1 MARANLKKSVW
12 LVTNTTTASK
22 FIPRRPRISINW
34 NPPFQTS
41 LHKILKEVLFRLTIF
56 FFRNKKS
63 LSKKQLLFSFLCI
76 GKQKKISERSEIF
89 WNFLYLKIYFIKKVW
104 KGGFQLMLI
113 LVLLGRYFDAVVVFV
128 TSQTLLFRLALAIL
142 WYYCILPR
150 LKMARGR

>member
-1 MARANLKKSVW
+1 MCTIYFEHIQYILYSYKLFLLKMVVILWICPALEAVLSLQPKTRRHVEHSMARANLKKSVW

-76 GKQKKISERSEIF
+76 VKQKKIRSDPKFFEIF
-89 WNFLYLKIYFIKKVW
+89 YFW
-104 KGGFQLMLI
+104 KF
-113 LVLLGRYFDAVVVFV
+113 
-128 TSQTLLFRLALAIL
+128 TS
-142 WYYCILPR
+142 
-150 LKMARGR
+150 